1 MTSSRLSSLEKMAK
15 NLKLDADD
23 EKFASLSRALELFS
37 LETDRLEGAYNSLKE
52 EFTSIY
58 QELEA
63 TNKKLIRKVS
73 ELDVMTFY
81 FESIVSNIGQGIVF
95 IDLNGDVRT
104 YNAAA
109 EKIFE
114 LKKKSVLNCSF
125 WQNFD
130 DALFGFS
137 LRETLASRSTPTMTQ
152 TQFINKNGEKRE
164 LEINASF
171 IQEEGK
177 SDESY
182 SSEVV
187 LKKLEGVIVLIRDT
201 TEILLLQS
209 LANRNDRMKELGEMA
224 AMLAHEIRNPLG
236 GIKGFASLLKRD
248 LEKMKMPKLE
258 EMAGFIVSGTE
269 TLNQLVTNV
278 LNYSRPISPQIT
290 TTDLVNLA
298 KELKMHYDGDPK
310 HLSVKS
316 EVVLDCECSKLQ
328 AFADP
333 RLLKLAILN
342 LLANGFD
349 AINHKGNIVLRLSKN
364 QNFAII
370 EVIDSGCGIPA
381 ANLEKIFTPFF
392 TTKPDGNG
400 FGLSEVHKV
409 IEAHNGHIEVFSEV
423 GKGTTFRIE
432 IPLDKNVGFEKKE
445 KSRSKKINTGVRAS
459 KLKS

>member
-1 MTSSRLSSLEKMAK
+1 MTSLRLGSLEKMAK
-15 NLKLDADD
+15 SLKLDTDD

-114 LKKKSVLNCSF
+114 TKKKAVLNCSF

-137 LRETLASRSTPTMTQ
+137 LRETLASRFTPAMTQ
-152 TQFINKNGEKRE
+152 TQFINKDGEKRE

-182 SSEVV
+182 SSEVT

-248 LEKMKMPKLE
+248 LKEMKMAKLE

-278 LNYSRPISPQIT
+278 LNYSRPISPQVK
-290 TTDLVNLA
+290 TTDLVALV

-316 EVVLDCECSKLQ
+316 ELVLDCKCSKLQ
-328 AFADP
+328 ALADP
-333 RLLKLAILN
+333 SLLKLAILN
-342 LLANGFD
+342 LLANSFD
-349 AINHKGNIVLRLSKN
+349 AMDHKGNVSLTLSKN
-364 QNFAII
+364 KNFAII
-370 EVIDSGCGIPA
+370 EVIDNGCGIPA

-409 IEAHNGHIEVFSEV
+409 IEAHNGHIEVNSEV

-432 IPLDKNVGFEKKE
+432 IPLDKNTGFEKRT
-445 KSRSKKINTGVRAS
+445 KSRSKKSSVGES
-459 KLKS
+459 KLIS